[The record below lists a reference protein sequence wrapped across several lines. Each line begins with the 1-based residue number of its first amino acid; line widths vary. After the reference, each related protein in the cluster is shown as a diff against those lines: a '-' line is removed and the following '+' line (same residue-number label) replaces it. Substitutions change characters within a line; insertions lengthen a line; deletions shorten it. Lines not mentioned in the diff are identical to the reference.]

1 MNKLNLHGSGERRL
15 TFSQHLHGK
24 YLAAQTLAG
33 FMYHMSNW
41 SEVWKAYRSADPIPV
56 PHLRNGMKLIY
67 GPNDDAIFSFREMF
81 IGKPYTASGFYKPAA
96 NQTVIDIGANIG
108 WFALFLQSR
117 AKGIAIHCFEP
128 ARPALKCLRANVEAN
143 GFGEF
148 ISIHPYAVAGSN
160 GRAALARHPHS
171 VERRLL
177 NECES
182 AEGADVVETVTFER
196 ALAMTGAESVDL
208 LKIDVEGA
216 EVEIVAGSDIQSW
229 RCVKRI
235 ALEYHEYL
243 RPGCREALV
252 QALKQRGF
260 GNIWVNPAEGHPE
273 QGIMFASQSG

>member
-1 MNKLNLHGSGERRL
+1 
-15 TFSQHLHGK
+15 
-24 YLAAQTLAG
+24 
-33 FMYHMSNW
+33 
-41 SEVWKAYRSADPIPV
+41 
-56 PHLRNGMKLIY
+56 MKLIY

-96 NQTVIDIGANIG
+96 DQTVIDIGANIG

-128 ARPALKCLRANVEAN
+128 ARPALECLRANIEAN
-143 GFGEF
+143 GFSEF
-148 ISIHPYAVAGSN
+148 ISMHPYAVAGRN

-182 AEGADVVETVTFER
+182 AEDADVVETVTFER
-196 ALAMTGAESVDL
+196 ALEMTGAESIDL

-216 EVEIVAGSDIQSW
+216 EVEIVAGSDIGSW
-229 RCVKRI
+229 ISVKRI

-243 RPGCREALV
+243 RPGCRETLIS
-252 QALKQRGF
+252 ALKQRGF
-260 GNIWVNPAEGHPE
+260 DNIQVNPAASLRE
-273 QGIMFASQSG
+273 QGIMLASRSG